1 MLDLDKGGFT
11 VGQREMTSEQFAWQQ
26 LELETSSSSKI
37 FFYIYILIR
46 FGVDYL

>member
-26 LELETSSSSKI
+26 LELETFLLLR
-37 FFYIYILIR
+37 FFFIYIY
-46 FGVDYL
+46 

>member
-1 MLDLDKGGFT
+1 MAA
-11 VGQREMTSEQFAWQQ
+11 VGTGNF
-26 LELETSSSSKI
+26 SSSKI